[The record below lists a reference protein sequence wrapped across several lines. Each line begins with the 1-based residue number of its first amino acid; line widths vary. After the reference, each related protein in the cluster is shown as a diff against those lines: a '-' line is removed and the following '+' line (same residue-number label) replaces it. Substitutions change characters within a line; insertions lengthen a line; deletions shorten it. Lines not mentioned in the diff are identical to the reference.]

1 MENTKNNF
9 NEIMSERL
17 LEFAADIIKIE
28 KPLCKTYAGRH
39 IYGQLFRAGS
49 SSGANCE
56 ESVGAE
62 SKADFIHKTQVVLK
76 EVRESNYWLR
86 LIRKAD
92 LIDKD
97 NSELKFLL
105 EESFEFIKIF
115 SSSIVTAKRNLSTN
129 KPGKQ

>member
-1 MENTKNNF
+1 MPQILLRLKNH
-9 NEIMSERL
+9 
-17 LEFAADIIKIE
+17 FAKHTPE
-28 KPLCKTYAGRH
+28 RH